1 MKRDKVKGKKETV
14 RSASSTVSFPPT
26 FENKEDETQV
36 ETLSR
41 GEREE
46 QSKEN
51 LYKWSYF
58 FVLHDN
64 FAVEHDDFQTKFDYQ
79 SILDQIKQKIN
90 EQWKI
95 TNENQ
100 KIYFENGER
109 LVGRGASSLQSLG
122 LEDGTKLIVRH
133 GLESTWSAVLDRESS
148 FLQEHEDHLKK
159 EIYED
164 AKRLIDNLVKA
175 HFFTTFPKL
184 GDRRFVIEKKFLNS
198 FDRKSEQ
205 IGPPCITFGS
215 REDGTGAGCVCILD
229 YESTISK
236 YYVKTL
242 HGAGDRST
250 NTRYNI
256 DLKELFVYKFLQE
269 LIMGA
274 VIDFVHGEIYSRRI
288 VYIASKEI
296 AGFKTLD
303 YIRLAQPGTVEEYIE
318 CVNQMLFVY
327 SVLMLEDHHTAN
339 MGCDNGH
346 NPFIVDFLII
356 GRPMSSV
363 NDIHEGVRMDISFNA
378 LLGTFD

>member
-1 MKRDKVKGKKETV
+1 ME
-14 RSASSTVSFPPT
+14 
-26 FENKEDETQV
+26 
-36 ETLSR
+36 L
-41 GEREE
+41 
-46 QSKEN
+46 
-51 LYKWSYF
+51 F

-79 SILDQIKQKIN
+79 SILDQKKQKIN

-95 TNENQ
+95 INENQ

-122 LEDGTKLIVRH
+122 LEDGTQLIVRH

-148 FLQEHEDHLKK
+148 VLQEHKDHLKK

-164 AKRLIDNLVKA
+164 AKRMIDNLVKA

-205 IGPPCITFGS
+205 IGKSCQIHFKKVYGEQVNITFGS
-215 REDGTGAGCVCILD
+215 REDGTRAGCVCILD
-229 YESTISK
+229 DGSTISK
-236 YYVKTL
+236 YYVMTQ

-250 NTRYNI
+250 NTRHNI

-269 LIMGA
+269 LNMGA

-303 YIRLAQPGTVEEYIE
+303 YIQLAQPGTVEEYIE